1 MAHEHKS
8 TTYKPGDLPNPF
20 QEGQDRAYGDILLDK
35 MKEMRWWRGIIG
47 TGFLVLFIIAI
58 AMFNYAI
65 SLQKTVPV
73 LVNVMPTGEAVYLGE
88 VRQTGT
94 IQVSESAILYQV
106 RKFITNLR
114 SVSIDSQVLYN
125 NIDDCYS
132 MVTTAYEPIMTRML
146 RNDSPF
152 NLVGRVRRNV
162 EIESALRVTASSY
175 QVDWIETTIEAG
187 NAPRNRKYRG
197 LLTVKLL
204 PPDPSFIKKNPLGI
218 FIESCEWTE
227 L

>member
-1 MAHEHKS
+1 MPHEHKPV
-8 TTYKPGDLPNPF
+8 TYKPGKLPNPF
-20 QEGQDRAYGDILLDK
+20 QQGQDRAYGDILLDK
-35 MKEMRWWRGIIG
+35 TRKMRWWRGIIG
-47 TGFLVLFIIAI
+47 VGFLILFAF
-58 AMFNYAI
+58 AMGLFYYAI

-88 VRQTGT
+88 VRQAGAL
-94 IQVSESAILYQV
+94 QVPESAILYQI
-106 RKFITNLR
+106 RKFISSIR

-132 MVTTAYEPIMTRML
+132 MVTSAYEPIMTRML
-146 RNDSPF
+146 RADSPF
-152 NLVGRVRRNV
+152 NLVGRVRRNI
-162 EIESALRVTASSY
+162 EIETALRVTASSY
-175 QVDWIETTIEAG
+175 QVDWVETTIESG

-204 PPDPSFIKKNPLGI
+204 PPEPSFIKKNPLGI
-218 FIESCEWTE
+218 FIDSCEWTE